1 MKFAPNFCL
10 YSKNKISPDYL
21 VKFCFITS
29 LLEKL
34 TSLLFCLSTASTMPM
49 ADIKTSKDVPPAET
63 NGSGMPV
70 GGIEPVTTAM
80 LIATW
85 KNMSAP
91 MPIHT
96 RLENLS
102 FAR

>member
-1 MKFAPNFCL
+1 MKFAPNFRL
-10 YSKNKISPDYL
+10 FSKNKISPDYL

-29 LLEKL
+29 LLEKS
-34 TSLLFCLSTASTMPM
+34 TSLLLCLSTASTMPM

-80 LIATW
+80 LITTW

-91 MPIHT
+91 IPIQT
-96 RLENLS
+96 RLEHLS